1 MKSVIEVKNLNKS
14 FGSQH
19 ILKNVNFVV
28 PQGAFAIFAGKNGSG
43 KTTTIKSI
51 LDLYSLDKGSLIT
64 INGISSLN
72 PQAREKIAY
81 IPEKDSFSNE
91 ITNNFLIR
99 MGLLNN
105 LPLEQIKAKIDKYI
119 KLFDAQ
125 KYLNVPLDKLSSG
138 NAKKIMIIQA
148 LIADAN
154 CFIMD
159 EPTDNLDPET
169 RVLFYKQMKKLQQ
182 ENKTIFIS
190 SHNLLEVGEFADY
203 AIIIANGEIKYT
215 GKFKNSKQLLKLYGL
230 EKIV

>member
-1 MKSVIEVKNLNKS
+1 MKSVIEVKNLNKF

-19 ILKNVNFVV
+19 ILKDVNFVV
-28 PQGAFAIFAGKNGSG
+28 PQGAFVIFAGKNGSG

-119 KLFDAQ
+119 KLFNAQ

-169 RVLFYKQMKKLQQ
+169 RMLFYKQMKKLQQ

>member
-1 MKSVIEVKNLNKS
+1 
-14 FGSQH
+14 
-19 ILKNVNFVV
+19 
-28 PQGAFAIFAGKNGSG
+28 
-43 KTTTIKSI
+43 
-51 LDLYSLDKGSLIT
+51 
-64 INGISSLN
+64 
-72 PQAREKIAY
+72 
-81 IPEKDSFSNE
+81 
-91 ITNNFLIR
+91 

-138 NAKKIMIIQA
+138 NAKKIMLIQA

-203 AIIIANGEIKYT
+203 AIIIANGKIKYT

>member
-19 ILKNVNFVV
+19 ILRDVNFVV
-28 PQGAFAIFAGKNGSG
+28 PQGAFVIFAGKNGSG

-203 AIIIANGEIKYT
+203 AIIIANGEIKYA